1 MLIAQVKLP
10 VAIPQD
16 DFIKL
21 ASVFD
26 CIEKDVGKRA
36 YEHKEYDDVVT
47 INVMDDDE
55 YYKDEC
61 EERDGNYFYDG
72 QEVSSYYVHE
82 RPTTTYTVLKE
93 RKVILDVDKFYTV
106 VQSVG
111 MEILKC
117 IPIDMSEYDAR
128 INKLENMINTLIGGT
143 KK

>member
-10 VAIPQD
+10 IAIPQD

-21 ASVFD
+21 ASVFG
-26 CIEKDVGKRA
+26 CIEKDVGKRV
-36 YEHKEYDDVVT
+36 YENKDYDGS
-47 INVMDDDE
+47 IIIEIMDDDE
-55 YYKDEC
+55 YYRDEC
-61 EERDGNYFYDG
+61 EERDGNYFHNG
-72 QEVSSYYVHE
+72 QEITRYRVHK
-82 RPTTTYTVLKE
+82 RPTIEYTVLKE

-117 IPIDMSEYDAR
+117 IPIDMSEYDDR

>member
-21 ASVFD
+21 ASVFS
-26 CIEKDVGKRA
+26 CIEKDVGKRV
-36 YEHKEYDDVVT
+36 YENKDYNGSIVIE
-47 INVMDDDE
+47 VMDDDE

-61 EERDGNYFYDG
+61 EKKGGTYFHDG
-72 QEVSSYYVHE
+72 QEISSYYVHE
-82 RPTTTYTVLKE
+82 RPTTEYTVLKE

-117 IPIDMSEYDAR
+117 IPIDMSEYDNR